1 MASRVQRS
9 SERNVR
15 TQVRRPVEALR
26 CLRQHTEGGL
36 GRPQSGEAIRS
47 SSGSGDRHRG
57 RTDIRGVR
65 GRCTPGCQPG
75 RRPASSTGSCDRR
88 GYPSE
93 KGGCGSIERET
104 ASVTCLVD
112 RWVIETSK
120 ATSPRSGRV
129 RLCNASAAVG
139 PVARFP
145 GEYGVKHSARTRDQ
159 VHEVRLRK
167 YLGRRDI
174 V

>member
-15 TQVRRPVEALR
+15 TQVRQPVEALR

-36 GRPQSGEAIRS
+36 GRPQSGEATRS
-47 SSGSGDRHRG
+47 SCGSGDRYRG

-75 RRPASSTGSCDRR
+75 RRLASSTGSFDRR

-93 KGGCGSIERET
+93 KGLWVNRERNRFRNLFGRSMCNRDIAGDVSAKWPRTPMQRVGGC
-104 ASVTCLVD
+104 
-112 RWVIETSK
+112 
-120 ATSPRSGRV
+120 
-129 RLCNASAAVG
+129 G
-139 PVARFP
+139 PVAPLP
-145 GEYGVKHSARTRDQ
+145 GECGSRVKPGARTCD
-159 VHEVRLRK
+159 
-167 YLGRRDI
+167 
-174 V
+174 